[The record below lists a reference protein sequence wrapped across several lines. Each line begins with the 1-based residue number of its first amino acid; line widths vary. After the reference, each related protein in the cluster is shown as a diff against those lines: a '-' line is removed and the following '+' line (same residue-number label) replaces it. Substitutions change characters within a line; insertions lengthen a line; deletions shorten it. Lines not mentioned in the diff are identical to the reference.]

1 MFLNEKMSSP
11 IRLSVESPVQ
21 RRSASVSM
29 TRSHLSLPLTAAGLT
44 SFSASTSTT
53 PNTPTHL
60 MHPALALLKVRDAA
74 DAATPVGRLRF
85 SFSYF
90 RRFRSPELKDLR
102 FLRRGL
108 ILLLFIT
115 KRPVTLEREMTV
127 SFAYFMLFMQ
137 ILCKFMQICPFD

>member
-1 MFLNEKMSSP
+1 MSSP

-29 TRSHLSLPLTAAGLT
+29 TRSHLSLPLTVAGLT

-74 DAATPVGRLRF
+74 TPAEAAVFR
-85 SFSYF
+85 YF
-90 RRFRSPELKDLR
+90 RRFRSPELKHL
-102 FLRRGL
+102 
-108 ILLLFIT
+108 
-115 KRPVTLEREMTV
+115 TLYDAV
-127 SFAYFMLFMQ
+127 
-137 ILCKFMQICPFD
+137 